1 MLSARAVLA
10 VCRAVA
16 VACFVAALLT
26 PARFLAVVEFSLLA
40 GFLVGVAAAAWRLRH
55 VTAPRP
61 TFPAFRRLRACA
73 RARRADPE
81 RHQS

>member
-10 VCRAVA
+10 ACRAVT

-26 PARFLAVVEFSLLA
+26 PARFLAAVEFSLL
-40 GFLVGVAAAAWRLRH
+40 GLLTVIVTAAWRLRH

-61 TFPAFRRLRACA
+61 TFPAFRRLRACT
-73 RARRADPE
+73 RVRRADPE